1 MKVNLFKGRLLA
13 LRIYSIFIALASTF
27 GLNEIFTGIGSNP
40 EKYSCFV
47 IFILLFYCITNKY
60 IFTKTGLQI
69 CYLFLSIIL
78 IRIGYDVFLSNT
90 YLTTLEIILSQMF
103 YIIAAV
109 LWWIIIRRVI
119 ASSIV
124 PPVN

>member
-27 GLNEIFTGIGSNP
+27 GLVYHSNLNAIHVY
-40 EKYSCFV
+40 YSCFV